1 MKVIRMSILLSFIG
15 LLLLA
20 TAGSS
25 DAHNITHILA
35 KYPEFSTFNHYLTT
49 THLAA
54 EINRRRT
61 ITVCAVD
68 NSAMSELLSGQYS
81 LYTIKNI
88 LRLHIFADYFGSKK
102 LHHIT
107 KGSTT
112 TSSLFQAT
120 GDASGTF
127 GYVNITVMKGG
138 KVGFTPVVVT
148 DTRPDG
154 QPMATFVKSV
164 EELPY
169 NISVIQ
175 ISHILSSPDAEAP
188 TASPT
193 DVNITTL
200 MADQG
205 CKSFS
210 DLIMAQPGVG
220 DTFAQS
226 VEGGLTI
233 FCPSDSAVKSFIP
246 SYKNL
251 TAAGKTSLLLY
262 HGVPVYNSLVMLRS
276 SKGLMNTLAT
286 EGAGKYDFTVE
297 NDGEDVKLQ
306 TKIVTAMIKETLIDE
321 DPLVVYKID
330 KVLLPKELFKEL
342 PAKLKSHGGA
352 DAPGPGGD
360 GDGVP
365 ADENSGN
372 GGGRIVGGGGIMAL
386 SLILGVLLS
395 VCII

>member
-1 MKVIRMSILLSFIG
+1 MKVIRIMSILLPLIG

-20 TAGSS
+20 TATTS

-68 NSAMSELLSGQYS
+68 NSGMSELLSGHYS

-127 GYVNITVMKGG
+127 GYVNITNMKGG

-154 QPMATFVKSV
+154 EPMATLVKSV
-164 EELPY
+164 EEFPY

-175 ISHILSSPDAEAP
+175 ISHILLSPDAEAP

-200 MADQG
+200 MAEQG

-210 DLIMAQPGVG
+210 DLIMADSGVG
-220 DTFAQS
+220 DTFALS

-251 TAAGKTSLLLY
+251 TSGGKTSLLLY

-276 SKGLMNTLAT
+276 SKGVMNTLAS
-286 EGAGKYDFTVE
+286 EAAAGKYDLTVE

-360 GDGVP
+360 DGDVP

-372 GGGRIVGGGGIMAL
+372 VGGGGGIMAL
-386 SLILGVLLS
+386 SLILGVLLFS
-395 VCII
+395 VCTF